1 MAEIIKQIQKDLFL
15 INQGN
20 LLIIKKEPDITNT

>member
-1 MAEIIKQIQKDLFL
+1 MVEIIKQIQKDLFM

>member
-1 MAEIIKQIQKDLFL
+1 MAEIIKQIKKDLFM